1 MKKIYRKIGFFVLI
15 INILFLIFTN
25 SYAENTINSSLS
37 TNLNSNLNSNLN
49 ANLSSNLNNNF
60 DASFSNNLNNNVS
73 SSLPDSLNISAEA
86 CSLLDVDSGKFLCG
100 KNEYTKMYPASTT
113 KLMTA
118 IIVLEKCDD
127 LSQKVNISYYAVHSV
142 PYSYSIVN
150 LFPNEQFSIKDLL
163 NSLLIASANDSAFA
177 LAEYVANNGN
187 NYALDASND
196 SKIAFQN
203 SIQKF
208 SDLMNQKAKSL
219 GCVNTNFVNPNG
231 IHNDN
236 HYSTA
241 HDLALIGKYAYNNS
255 IIRNIVTKT
264 SGELDNTNIYNGEK
278 RVYSL
283 TNLLLKK
290 GASGYYQYANG
301 LKTGYTD
308 AAKYCII
315 ASAQKNERNLIAVVL
330 HSENTKNAETSRE
343 SDCKKLFEYG
353 FNNFTSVKLVKAN
366 DTVKNLF
373 ILNGDKKSRNVKAIC
388 KNDISVLIQKG
399 EALDVT
405 PEIKINKFLAPIS
418 KGETLGT
425 VTYSVYG
432 ENYTSDIIASDDVFP
447 ADYKYVVIILAI
459 LLLLL
464 YLIFFVIIGKHRKNK

>member
-1 MKKIYRKIGFFVLI
+1 M
-15 INILFLIFTN
+15 
-25 SYAENTINSSLS
+25 
-37 TNLNSNLNSNLN
+37 
-49 ANLSSNLNNNF
+49 
-60 DASFSNNLNNNVS
+60 
-73 SSLPDSLNISAEA
+73 
-86 CSLLDVDSGKFLCG
+86 
-100 KNEYTKMYPASTT
+100 
-113 KLMTA
+113 
-118 IIVLEKCDD
+118 
-127 LSQKVNISYYAVHSV
+127 
-142 PYSYSIVN
+142 
-150 LFPNEQFSIKDLL
+150 
-163 NSLLIASANDSAFA
+163 
-177 LAEYVANNGN
+177 
-187 NYALDASND
+187 
-196 SKIAFQN
+196 
-203 SIQKF
+203 
-208 SDLMNQKAKSL
+208 
-219 GCVNTNFVNPNG
+219 
-231 IHNDN
+231 
-236 HYSTA
+236 
-241 HDLALIGKYAYNNS
+241 IGKYAYNNS

-308 AAKYCII
+308 VAKYCII
-315 ASAQKNERNLIAVVL
+315 ASAQKNERNLIAV
-330 HSENTKNAETSRE
+330 SENTKNAETSRE

-447 ADYKYVVIILAI
+447 ADYNLMMCFQLIINMLQ
-459 LLLLL
+459 L
-464 YLIFFVIIGKHRKNK
+464 F

>member
-1 MKKIYRKIGFFVLI
+1 MKRIYKNVIFFVLI
-15 INILFLIFTN
+15 TNMLFLVFTS
-25 SYAENTINSSLS
+25 SYAENSLYNS
-37 TNLNSNLNSNLN
+37 
-49 ANLSSNLNNNF
+49 LNNNLF
-60 DASFSNNLNNNVS
+60 TDLSNNSNNNLATNFS
-73 SSLPDSLNISAEA
+73 TSLSNSLGNNTLAENPSFLPDSLDISAEA

-100 KNEYTKMYPASTT
+100 KNESKKMYPASTT

-142 PYSYSIVN
+142 PYSYSIAD

-163 NSLLIASANDSAFA
+163 ESMLIASANDSAFA

-187 NYALDASND
+187 NYALDSSND
-196 SKIAFQN
+196 SKTAFKN
-203 SIQKF
+203 SIQQF

-231 IHNDN
+231 IHNEE

-241 HDLALIGKYAYNNS
+241 NDLALIGKCAYNNS

-264 SGELDNTNIYNGEK
+264 SGSLDNTNIYNGEK

-283 TNLLLKK
+283 TNLLLKQNS
-290 GASGYYQYANG
+290 SGYYQYANG

-308 AAKYCII
+308 AAKFCII
-315 ASAQKNERNLIAVVL
+315 ASAQKNDRNLIAVIL
-330 HSENTKNAETSRE
+330 HSENTKDDKTSRE

-366 DTVKNLF
+366 DTVKNLY

-388 KNDISVLIQKG
+388 KNDISVLIKKG
-399 EALDVT
+399 EVLDVT
-405 PEIKINKFLAPIS
+405 PEIKINKFLAPIA

-432 ENYTSDIIASDDVFP
+432 DKYTSDIIASDDVFP
-447 ADYKYVVIILAI
+447 SDYKYVLIILVVS
-459 LLLLL
+459 LTLL
-464 YLIFFVIIGKHRKNK
+464 YLIFFVYIRKCRKNN

>member
-1 MKKIYRKIGFFVLI
+1 MKKIYRKIVFFVLI

-60 DASFSNNLNNNVS
+60 DASFSNLNNNVS

-290 GASGYYQYANG
+290 GASGYYQ
-301 LKTGYTD
+301 K
-308 AAKYCII
+308 C
-315 ASAQKNERNLIAVVL
+315 
-330 HSENTKNAETSRE
+330 
-343 SDCKKLFEYG
+343 
-353 FNNFTSVKLVKAN
+353 
-366 DTVKNLF
+366 
-373 ILNGDKKSRNVKAIC
+373 
-388 KNDISVLIQKG
+388 
-399 EALDVT
+399 
-405 PEIKINKFLAPIS
+405 
-418 KGETLGT
+418 
-425 VTYSVYG
+425 
-432 ENYTSDIIASDDVFP
+432 
-447 ADYKYVVIILAI
+447 
-459 LLLLL
+459 
-464 YLIFFVIIGKHRKNK
+464 